1 MGRKLILSNI
11 HLGQLLLKC
20 YFLQLDRLIWK
31 LQTFHNL
38 LDIHLAVLSHI
49 DHPIKQSIDSLLIV
63 LQNIGD
69 LDHIAAVVIEWVVKY
84 EFQEVDE
91 LGIAFRL
98 LEFAGLEGDVHQFGD
113 VVPSVHFGAKFVCV
127 LVDTL
132 LEVIEFFDY
141 WLSDFDD
148 KMSHI
153 LKRVL
158 FLFTKINL
166 IIYWYF
172 LSLNSLYINH
182 ITAAPISDTT
192 QFCFLPYRSHS
203 YRNRYRTLPPLGKEQ
218 PSPSSEIHQSQSLYS
233 SDSSASRNLHILQF

>member
-49 DHPIKQSIDSLLIV
+49 DHPIEQGIDSLLIV

-91 LGIAFRL
+91 LGVAFRL
-98 LEFAGLEGDVHQFGD
+98 FEFAGLEGDVHQFGD
-113 VVPSVHFGAKFVCV
+113 VVPSVYFGAEFVCV
-127 LVDTL
+127 LVNTL
-132 LEVIEFFDY
+132 LEVIEFFGY
-141 WLSDFDD
+141 RLSNVGD

-153 LKRVL
+153 FMMLFDFMESCVSVSLVDIAGVVVDKFVNADYLVMLGIRVL
-158 FLFTKINL
+158 TLWMFTKQMEQASGS
-166 IIYWYF
+166 F
-172 LSLNSLYINH
+172 
-182 ITAAPISDTT
+182 
-192 QFCFLPYRSHS
+192 RHS
-203 YRNRYRTLPPLGKEQ
+203 G
-218 PSPSSEIHQSQSLYS
+218 
-233 SDSSASRNLHILQF
+233 SRQTRLRGY

>member
-11 HLGQLLLKC
+11 HPGQLLLKC

-49 DHPIKQSIDSLLIV
+49 DHPIEQGIDSLLIV

-91 LGIAFRL
+91 LGVAFRL
-98 LEFAGLEGDVHQFGD
+98 FEFAGLEGDVHQFGD
-113 VVPSVHFGAKFVCV
+113 VVPSVYFGAEFVCV
-127 LVDTL
+127 LVNTL
-132 LEVIEFFDY
+132 LEVIEFFGY
-141 WLSDFDD
+141 RLSNVGD

-153 LKRVL
+153 FMMLFDFMEGCVSVSLVDIAGVVVDKFVNADYLVMLGIRVL
-158 FLFTKINL
+158 TLWMFTKQMEQASGS
-166 IIYWYF
+166 F
-172 LSLNSLYINH
+172 
-182 ITAAPISDTT
+182 
-192 QFCFLPYRSHS
+192 RHS
-203 YRNRYRTLPPLGKEQ
+203 G
-218 PSPSSEIHQSQSLYS
+218 
-233 SDSSASRNLHILQF
+233 SRQTRLRGY

>member
-49 DHPIKQSIDSLLIV
+49 DHPIEQGIDSLLIV

-91 LGIAFRL
+91 LGVAFRL
-98 LEFAGLEGDVHQFGD
+98 FEFAGLEGDVHQFGD
-113 VVPSVHFGAKFVCV
+113 VVPSVYFGAEFVCV
-127 LVDTL
+127 LVNTL
-132 LEVIEFFDY
+132 LEVIEFFGY
-141 WLSDFDD
+141 RLSNVGD

-153 LKRVL
+153 FMMLFDFMEGCVSVSLVDIAGVVVDKFVNADYLVMLGIRVL
-158 FLFTKINL
+158 TLWMFTKQMEQASGS
-166 IIYWYF
+166 F
-172 LSLNSLYINH
+172 
-182 ITAAPISDTT
+182 
-192 QFCFLPYRSHS
+192 RHS
-203 YRNRYRTLPPLGKEQ
+203 G
-218 PSPSSEIHQSQSLYS
+218 
-233 SDSSASRNLHILQF
+233 SRQTRLRGY

>member
-11 HLGQLLLKC
+11 HPGQLLLKC

-49 DHPIKQSIDSLLIV
+49 DHPIEQGIDSLLIM

-91 LGIAFRL
+91 LGVAFRL
-98 LEFAGLEGDVHQFGD
+98 FEFAGLEGDVHQFGD
-113 VVPSVHFGAKFVCV
+113 VVPSVYFGAEFVCV
-127 LVDTL
+127 LVNTL
-132 LEVIEFFDY
+132 LEVIEFFGY
-141 WLSDFDD
+141 RLSDFGD

-153 LKRVL
+153 FMMLFDFMESCVSVSLVDIAGVVVDKFVNADYLVMLGIRVL
-158 FLFTKINL
+158 TLWMFTKQMEQASGS
-166 IIYWYF
+166 F
-172 LSLNSLYINH
+172 
-182 ITAAPISDTT
+182 
-192 QFCFLPYRSHS
+192 RHS
-203 YRNRYRTLPPLGKEQ
+203 G
-218 PSPSSEIHQSQSLYS
+218 
-233 SDSSASRNLHILQF
+233 SRQTRLRGY